1 MGNRIESRTFYAIP
15 LRPGIVRALR
25 SVLTL
30 RRRKGFPRI
39 REPLAP
45 PRKDFGC
52 NDRRIV

>member
-1 MGNRIESRTFYAIP
+1 MGNQIESRTFYAIP
-15 LRPGIVRALR
+15 PGPGIVRALR

-30 RRRKGFPRI
+30 RRRIGFPRI
-39 REPLAP
+39 RESLAP